1 MIMQNELKWLE
12 AIAPDMVDVFLKR
25 FSVLRTIALMA
36 PIGRRGLSVHLNMSE
51 RGLRTHTDMLRQ
63 LDLIQSSPAGMTLTR
78 EGRLVL
84 DGLNDMVN
92 DMLGLQQS
100 ERDLAMLL
108 NIDRCFIVSGDC
120 DAQDRVFDSLGGIL
134 NDTLA
139 KILPEG
145 NNVIVVMGGNT
156 MAQVAK
162 EFSPE
167 LSTKRQLTFVPGR
180 GGMGQSLAMQANT
193 VCAIMAERTH
203 GESQSMYL
211 PEKLSEKSYQPLLE
225 EPSVQLVLQLI
236 EQSNVV
242 IHGIGRADE
251 MAERREVDPNILQLL
266 EQKKAIGEAFGCF
279 YNQQGDIVYRVPRIG
294 LQLER
299 INSIDHV
306 FAVAGG
312 HTKAQAIRSYMNLA
326 PHQTCL
332 MTDEGAANLILK
344 K

>member
-1 MIMQNELKWLE
+1 MQNELKWLE

-25 FSVLRTIALMA
+25 FSVLRSIALMA
-36 PIGRRGLSVHLNMSE
+36 PIGRRGLSLHLNMSE

-63 LDLIQSSPAGMTLTR
+63 LGLIDISPAGMTLTK
-78 EGRLVL
+78 EGTSVL
-84 DGLNDMVN
+84 EGLTDLVN
-92 DMLGLQQS
+92 DLLGLQQS
-100 ERDLAMLL
+100 ERDLAKILG
-108 NIDRCFIVSGDC
+108 IDRCFIMTGDC
-120 DAQDRVFDSLGGIL
+120 DFQDRVLDNMGTIL

-145 NNVIVVMGGNT
+145 NNVIVVMGGHT
-156 MAQVAK
+156 MAQVAYQ
-162 EFSPE
+162 FTPE

-193 VCAIMAERTH
+193 VCSIMADRTH
-203 GESQSMYL
+203 GESQSMYV
-211 PEKLSEKSYQPLLE
+211 PETLSEKTYQPLLE
-225 EPSVQLVLQLI
+225 EPSVQMVLKLI

-242 IHGIGRADE
+242 VHGIGRADE
-251 MAERREVDPNILQLL
+251 MAERREVDPNIMHLL
-266 EQKKAIGEAFGCF
+266 EQKKAVGEAFGCF
-279 YNQQGDIVYRVPRIG
+279 YNQAGDIVYKVPRIG

-299 INSIDHV
+299 IHSIDHV

-312 HTKAQAIRSYMNLA
+312 HTKAQAIVSYMNLA

-332 MTDEGAANLILK
+332 ITDEGAANLILK

>member
-1 MIMQNELKWLE
+1 MQNELKWLE

-25 FSVLRTIALMA
+25 FLVLRTIALMA
-36 PIGRRGLSVHLNMSE
+36 PIGRRGLAVHLDMSE

-63 LDLIQSSPAGMTLTR
+63 LDLIQSSPAGMTLTK
-78 EGRLVL
+78 EGRSVL
-84 DGLNDMVN
+84 NGLSDMVN

-100 ERDLAMLL
+100 ERDLARLL
-108 NIDRCFIVSGDC
+108 NIDRCFIVFGDC
-120 DAQDRVFDSLGGIL
+120 DAQDRVFASLGGIL

-167 LSTKRQLTFVPGR
+167 LSTKRRLTFVPGR

-193 VCAIMAERTH
+193 VCSIMAQRTH
-203 GESQSMYL
+203 GESQSMYV

-225 EPSVQLVLQLI
+225 EPSVQLI

-266 EQKKAIGEAFGCF
+266 EQKKRSEKHLDAFIISKAKSSTEYLELV
-279 YNQQGDIVYRVPRIG
+279 YN
-294 LQLER
+294 
-299 INSIDHV
+299 
-306 FAVAGG
+306 
-312 HTKAQAIRSYMNLA
+312 
-326 PHQTCL
+326 
-332 MTDEGAANLILK
+332 
-344 K
+344 

>member
-1 MIMQNELKWLE
+1 MQNELKWLE

-36 PIGRRGLSVHLNMSE
+36 PIGRRGLAVHLDMSE

-63 LDLIQSSPAGMTLTR
+63 LDLIQSSPAGMTLTK
-78 EGRLVL
+78 EGRSVL
-84 DGLNDMVN
+84 NGLSDMVN

-100 ERDLAMLL
+100 ERDLARLL

-120 DAQDRVFDSLGGIL
+120 DAQDRVFASLGGIL

-167 LSTKRQLTFVPGR
+167 LSTKRRLTFVPGR

-193 VCAIMAERTH
+193 VCSIMAQRTH
-203 GESQSMYL
+203 GESQSMYV

-225 EPSVQLVLQLI
+225 EPSVQLI

-266 EQKKAIGEAFGCF
+266 EQKKRSEKHLDAFIISKAKSSTEYLELV
-279 YNQQGDIVYRVPRIG
+279 YN
-294 LQLER
+294 
-299 INSIDHV
+299 
-306 FAVAGG
+306 
-312 HTKAQAIRSYMNLA
+312 
-326 PHQTCL
+326 
-332 MTDEGAANLILK
+332 
-344 K
+344 

>member
-1 MIMQNELKWLE
+1 MQNELKWLE
-12 AIAPDMVDVFLKR
+12 AIAPDMIDVFLKR
-25 FSVLRTIALMA
+25 FSVLRSIALMA
-36 PIGRRGLSVHLNMSE
+36 PIGRRGLAIHLNMSE
-51 RGLRTHTDMLRQ
+51 RVLRTHTDMLRQ
-63 LDLIQSSPAGMTLTR
+63 LGMIQASPAGMTLTK
-78 EGRLVL
+78 EGRSALNGLSNMV
-84 DGLNDMVN
+84 DG
-92 DMLGLQQS
+92 MLGLQQS
-100 ERDLAMLL
+100 ERELAQIL
-108 NIDRCFIVSGDC
+108 NIDRCFIISGDS
-120 DAQDRVFDSLGGIL
+120 DQQDRVLDGMGTIL

-139 KILPEG
+139 KMLPEG

-180 GGMGQSLAMQANT
+180 GGMGQSIAMQANT
-193 VCAIMAERTH
+193 VCSIMAERTH
-203 GESQSMYL
+203 GKSQSMYV

-251 MAERREVDPNILQLL
+251 MAERREVDPKILHLL
-266 EQKKAIGEAFGCF
+266 QKKEAVGEAFGCF
-279 YNQQGDIVYRVPRIG
+279 YNQQGEIVYRVPRIG
-294 LQLER
+294 LQFER

-306 FAVAGG
+306 LAVAGG
-312 HTKAQAIRSYMNLA
+312 HTKAQAIRSYMKLA
-326 PHQTCL
+326 PHQTYL
-332 MTDEGAANLILK
+332 VTDEGAANLILK

>member
-1 MIMQNELKWLE
+1 MQNELKWLE

-36 PIGRRGLSVHLNMSE
+36 PIGRRGLAVHLDMSE

-63 LDLIQSSPAGMTLTR
+63 LDLIQSSPAGMTLTK
-78 EGRLVL
+78 EGRSVL
-84 DGLNDMVN
+84 NGLSDMVN

-100 ERDLAMLL
+100 ERDLARLL
-108 NIDRCFIVSGDC
+108 NIDRCFIVFGDC
-120 DAQDRVFDSLGGIL
+120 DAQDRVFASLGGIL

-167 LSTKRQLTFVPGR
+167 LSTKRRLTFVPGR

-193 VCAIMAERTH
+193 VCSIMAQRTH
-203 GESQSMYL
+203 GESQSMYV

-225 EPSVQLVLQLI
+225 EPSVQLI

-266 EQKKAIGEAFGCF
+266 EQKKRSEKHLDAFIISKAKSSTEYLELV
-279 YNQQGDIVYRVPRIG
+279 YN
-294 LQLER
+294 
-299 INSIDHV
+299 
-306 FAVAGG
+306 
-312 HTKAQAIRSYMNLA
+312 
-326 PHQTCL
+326 
-332 MTDEGAANLILK
+332 
-344 K
+344 